1 MASEEGS
8 DSFGK
13 INKLED
19 QGSNDDVQITC
30 FTEDLN
36 DVTFHFQ
43 IIKLTKQIYVWIGC
57 NTAKFGHLYAAA
69 TTRPNNT
76 VAVTPVLGGTS
87 DNTGSGI
94 ARRLVLK
101 TGLNIIV
108 ACNIPKDSPMLEV
121 TAERKLFEKLRSLGY
136 INPRPEGLPVSSAHN

>member
-43 IIKLTKQIYVWIGC
+43 IIKLTKQVI
-57 NTAKFGHLYAAA
+57 
-69 TTRPNNT
+69 
-76 VAVTPVLGGTS
+76 
-87 DNTGSGI
+87 
-94 ARRLVLK
+94 
-101 TGLNIIV
+101 
-108 ACNIPKDSPMLEV
+108 NIPNILKLEWSCHIL
-121 TAERKLFEKLRSLGY
+121 LFSNFFFLTLILNCFVIICYVCLACFNVLTMFLLKMSL
-136 INPRPEGLPVSSAHN
+136 